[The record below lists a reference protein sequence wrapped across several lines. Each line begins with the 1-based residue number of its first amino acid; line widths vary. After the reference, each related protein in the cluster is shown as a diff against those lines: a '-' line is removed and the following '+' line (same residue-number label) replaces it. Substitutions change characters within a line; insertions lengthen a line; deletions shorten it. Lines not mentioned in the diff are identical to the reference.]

1 MIKIN
6 GYFSSPIRGA
16 AGDAAT
22 QEIMDKNVV
31 IGKDIGL
38 RLRKLFGNVLNL
50 YIPHLQDEVIQI
62 LWRGEKITSRDILD
76 ADCDIVRNSD
86 ILFVYTKLGTS
97 PGMQDEIDAAT
108 KSRKHIVYFE
118 RFDNRLLVEVLDLL
132 TIKVHEK
139 IKDSILLVRT
149 DDEEIKE
156 TDKEETK

>member
-1 MIKIN
+1 MINVN

-22 QEIMDKNVV
+22 QEIMDKNII
-31 IGKDIGL
+31 IGKEIGL
-38 RLRKLFGNVLNL
+38 RLRDLFGNVLNL

-62 LWRGEKITSRDILD
+62 LWRGKIISSKNILE
-76 ADCDIVRNSD
+76 ADCDIVRQSD

-132 TIKVHEK
+132 TILVHEK
-139 IKDSILLVRT
+139 VKNFV
-149 DDEEIKE
+149 EK
-156 TDKEETK
+156 